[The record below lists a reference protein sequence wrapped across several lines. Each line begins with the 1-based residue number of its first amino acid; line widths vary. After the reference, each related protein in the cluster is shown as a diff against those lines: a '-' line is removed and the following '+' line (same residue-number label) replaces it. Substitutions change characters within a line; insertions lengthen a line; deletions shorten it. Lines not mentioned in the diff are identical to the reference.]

1 MLTTSELTLLRA
13 KALRRGLWFKVLSRI
28 ERSIYHVTIKSVDRI
43 RSRRLLSL
51 IRAIV
56 DKLKRALESPIA
68 VLTRSIGR
76 QLATLFARVAY
87 SFGNINAQEWAN
99 DEGFARYLAVCYAS
113 TPDGLRFL
121 TSTRANTAINQIAD
135 KYSI

>member
-1 MLTTSELTLLRA
+1 MLTISKLTLLKA
-13 KALRRGLWFKVLSRI
+13 KALRKGLWFKVLSRI
-28 ERSIYHVTIKSVDRI
+28 ERSIYYVTIKSVDRI

-99 DEGFARYLAVCYAS
+99 DEGFARYLAICYMS
-113 TPDGLRFL
+113 IPDGPRLL
-121 TSTRANTAINQIAD
+121 TSTRTNTAINRILN
-135 KYSI
+135 KYSV